1 MQRASLFHPVCV
13 NSKNHLISRWKSA
26 PSNQYLAV
34 PFPPKISD
42 WQSVIRCASLSQ
54 TTQVIDRDSDDPK
67 LKWTVTASAAYGAV
81 PIPATTTQIQ
91 LIFPQISH
99 YVPILG
105 YKEQIVVMLKPD
117 QTPSVLDPSE
127 HSQLLRFNCSFKD
140 MESVPNYQER
150 VQDLQFRYG
159 PLLSSAYARP
169 HFTKCL

>member
-1 MQRASLFHPVCV
+1 MCH
-13 NSKNHLISRWKSA
+13 SKNHLIYRWKSVP

-34 PFPPKISD
+34 PFPPKLSD

-54 TTQVIDRDSDDPK
+54 TTRVIDRDSDDPK
-67 LKWTVTASAAYGAV
+67 LEWSVTANAAYGAF
-81 PIPATTTQIQ
+81 PAATTQIQ

-99 YVPILG
+99 YVPYFG

-117 QTPSVLDPSE
+117 QTPCVLDPSE
-127 HSQLLRFNCSFKD
+127 RSQLLRFNCSFKD

-150 VQDLQFRYG
+150 VKDLQFRYG

>member
-1 MQRASLFHPVCV
+1 MCH
-13 NSKNHLISRWKSA
+13 SKNHLIYRWKSVP

-67 LKWTVTASAAYGAV
+67 LKWTVTANAAYGAV

-91 LIFPQISH
+91 LIFPNQGWA
-99 YVPILG
+99 VVG
-105 YKEQIVVMLKPD
+105 YKEQIVVLKPD
-117 QTPSVLDPSE
+117 QTPCVLDPSG
-127 HSQLLRFNCSFKD
+127 HSQPLTFNCSFKD
-140 MESVPNYQER
+140 LESIPNYQER
-150 VQDLQFRYG
+150 LKDLQFRYG
-159 PLLSSAYARP
+159 TLLSSACARP